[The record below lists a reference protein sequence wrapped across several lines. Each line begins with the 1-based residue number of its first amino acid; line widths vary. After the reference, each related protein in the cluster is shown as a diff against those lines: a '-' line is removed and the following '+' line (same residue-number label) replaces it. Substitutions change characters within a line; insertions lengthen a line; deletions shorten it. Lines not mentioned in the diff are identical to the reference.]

1 MAEIIDLERFRSK
14 IAADQGFRSWLARFQ
29 EQFGPDT
36 RLQDLSP
43 STLLYLATPGEENL
57 FVFFDLVMGAQGL
70 GGSVRFR
77 LDDLDNDVKMK
88 IMDTAFAL
96 VDRVRFEVMRRLGWV
111 AAMPEA
117 EAPIIQLVRQ
127 AWRLGAG
134 FGQESPALAPGASGL
149 PGLRPAQP
157 HGPGGLPAAAH
168 PPGGGVLPGPGG
180 TQPRRP
186 DFPPN
191 QILISH
197 HQNSG

>member
-1 MAEIIDLERFRSK
+1 MGPKRTAVAEIINLSHFRSK
-14 IAADQGFRSWLARFQ
+14 VAADQGFRSWLARFQ

-36 RLQDLSP
+36 RLKDLSP

-77 LDDLDNDVKMK
+77 LDDLDNDIKMK

-117 EAPIIQLVRQ
+117 EAPIIDLVRQ

-134 FGQESPALAPGASGL
+134 FGQEPPVLAPEHSDYPAYARLNPMDRVVFLRRLIPRAVTCFRDQVEPTSPA
-149 PGLRPAQP
+149 
-157 HGPGGLPAAAH
+157 
-168 PPGGGVLPGPGG
+168 
-180 TQPRRP
+180 
-186 DFPPN
+186 
-191 QILISH
+191 
-197 HQNSG
+197 